1 MKKKIIIFGSLLAVL
16 LMLMIPNV
24 SAIEYNT
31 VKSTVEKRINESVQ
45 TSIHRI
51 SKNAKNKIVQ
61 NLFSSSRLFYVLIVI
76 LYLISLPLSVITGL
90 FTRSI
95 DTGLSWL
102 NSFLEVFPP
111 VVFPALVLM
120 LTEHLAKTD
129 FHWFISFIL
138 YMIVNF
144 LSGFLIGRLEPD
156 KLKKSRVLHSTFET
170 IKMSTQGGI

>member
-76 LYLISLPLSVITGL
+76 LYLISLPLSVILL
-90 FTRSI
+90 FS
-95 DTGLSWL
+95 
-102 NSFLEVFPP
+102 
-111 VVFPALVLM
+111 
-120 LTEHLAKTD
+120 LA
-129 FHWFISFIL
+129 
-138 YMIVNF
+138 
-144 LSGFLIGRLEPD
+144 SGPF
-156 KLKKSRVLHSTFET
+156 
-170 IKMSTQGGI
+170 Q